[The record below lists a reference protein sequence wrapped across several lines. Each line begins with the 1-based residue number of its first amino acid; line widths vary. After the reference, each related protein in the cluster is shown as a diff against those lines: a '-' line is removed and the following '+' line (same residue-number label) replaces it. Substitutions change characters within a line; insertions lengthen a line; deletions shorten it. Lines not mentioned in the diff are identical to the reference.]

1 MTSQLTLAL
10 RYTAGHVHATPWDR
24 QVNEGVV
31 EWPPSP
37 WRLLRALISV
47 RHFSARDEV
56 SEKELGELVDA
67 LSHTAPLW
75 QLPEVVQAHTRHYM
89 RIDEK
94 RPYENST
101 TKVFDNFLVVD
112 RDAIVIAHWPDVD
125 LSPGALDALDTLL
138 PRIAYLGRAESWVNI
153 ERLSTLPEN
162 FAPNAGPAGA
172 FEASVGSESSRQLMP
187 LTPDELS
194 YWREGY
200 REAMLQRQLDEDR
213 QKAIAKGKDPEKVKL
228 SKKKRQNIEDALPT
242 SVVGVL
248 SAETDVLQKAG
259 WSQPPGSRWVDIVRP
274 PIKSWLP
281 PKVPAPKVMGA
292 PTVARYAVVSQVPPR
307 LTTALYQCEKLH
319 KALASR
325 TDDNITLTGVD
336 ALGRPLKGHQ
346 HAFVFAEAND
356 PVTDRIT
363 HLNVWAPAGFNEQ
376 AQRRV
381 LDSVQRLWGKDGHD
395 LQLILLGVG
404 TPEDFGGFNARAGQ
418 APIYGESKVWRSLTP
433 FVGTRHPKRRKSG
446 EPKVDA
452 RGLTIGGDAHDLL
465 RLLKLQG
472 FPEVKSIAPLDALNI
487 AGRKVRWLEFAT
499 RRSRGGGK
507 RGPNHGAGF
516 AIEFAEPVR
525 GPIAVGYGAHF
536 GLGLFSPVEVTG

>member
-1 MTSQLTLAL
+1 MPMTSQLTLAL

-56 SEKELGELVDA
+56 SEKDLGELVDA
-67 LSHTAPLW
+67 LSHASPLW

-89 RIDEK
+89 PNDT
-94 RPYENST
+94 ST
-101 TKVFDNFLVVD
+101 TKVFDNFLVID
-112 RDAIVIAHWPDVD
+112 RDARVIAHWPDVD
-125 LSPGALDALDTLL
+125 LSPSALEALDLLL
-138 PRIAYLGRAESWVNI
+138 PRVAYLGRAESWVSI
-153 ERLSTLPEN
+153 ERLPTPPDTFS
-162 FAPNAGPAGA
+162 PNAGPAGA
-172 FEASVGSESSRQLMP
+172 FEAPVGSESSRQLMP
-187 LTPDELS
+187 LTPEELDH
-194 YWREGY
+194 WREGY

-213 QKAIAKGKDPEKVKL
+213 QKAIDKGKDPEKVKL
-228 SKKKRQNIEDALPT
+228 SKKKRQNIEDALPS

-248 SAETDVLQKAG
+248 SAETDLLQKAG
-259 WSQPPGSRWVDIVRP
+259 WSQPPGSRWVDVVRP

-281 PKVPAPKVMGA
+281 PKVEAPKVMGA
-292 PTVARYAVVSQVPPR
+292 PTVARYAVASQVPPR

-325 TDDNITLTGVD
+325 TDANITLTGVD

-381 LDSVQRLWGKDGHD
+381 LDGVQRLWGKDGHD

-433 FVGTRHPKRRKSG
+433 FVGTCHPRRRKSG

-472 FPEVKSIAPLDALNI
+472 FPDVERIAPLDALSI
-487 AGRKVRWLEFAT
+487 AGRQVRWLEFAT

-507 RGPNHGAGF
+507 RGPSHGTGF

-536 GLGLFSPVEVTG
+536 GLGLFSPVEVSG